1 MVWSCTP
8 PQSGDMV
15 RVKSGT
21 IYHYGVFV
29 SEEEVL
35 QFGLAPA
42 CRPQQHDRDVSVCS
56 SNVSSFVSGGF
67 LEVAALDKKEQEK
80 RRAPCETVEIA
91 RKRLGEKGYNILYNN
106 CEHFAYECLFGEHY
120 CSQTERVRQL
130 FHSFPVLDVYVAE
143 IPQDTP
149 LSEVYP
155 PARDE
160 EIKACGSQKV
170 QREKYYAWKLLE
182 YAAER
187 TFGKKLKKIEFSK
200 TENGKWECK
209 DFTFSLSHSKNAVA
223 VALSRK
229 PVGVDIELA
238 APVKEGVAEKIL
250 SANERAEYN
259 ALTKEERE
267 DYLLRKWT
275 QKESIFKCGNQSRFV
290 PALTETQNE
299 PLRTEQVELAGE
311 AYLLSV
317 ASENIQR
324 FRLHQNIKLA
334 DFE

>member
-1 MVWSCTP
+1 MVWSCKSP
-8 PQSGDMV
+8 ESGDMI
-15 RVKSGT
+15 RVKSGS

-42 CRPQQHDRDVSVCS
+42 SRPQLRDCDVSVCS
-56 SNVSSFVSGGF
+56 SNVDAFLCGGD
-67 LEVAALDKKEQEK
+67 LEVGALDKKEQEK
-80 RRAPCETVEIA
+80 RRAPYETVRIA

-120 CSQTERVRQL
+120 CSQTERVREL
-130 FHSFPVLDVYVAE
+130 FHNFPVLDVYVAE

-149 LSEVYP
+149 LSTVYP

-187 TFGKKLKKIEFSK
+187 TFGKKLKKIDFSK

-209 DFTFSLSHSKNAVA
+209 EFAFSLSHSKNAVA

-229 PVGVDIELA
+229 PVGVDIELFT
-238 APVKEGVAEKIL
+238 PVKEGAAEKIL
-250 SANERAEYN
+250 SAAEKTEYE
-259 ALTKEERE
+259 ALSNKERE
-267 DYLLRKWT
+267 EYLLKKWT
-275 QKESIFKCGNQSRFV
+275 QKESIFKRGNEVHFI
-290 PALTETQNE
+290 PAHTETQNE
-299 PLRTEQVELAGE
+299 PLRTEQVALAGDT
-311 AYLLSV
+311 YFLSV
-317 ASENIQR
+317 ASEHIQR
-324 FRLHQNIKLA
+324 FRLHKNIELSKL
-334 DFE
+334 